1 MVTARPQRQRRSIRL
16 PSYDYGHPG
25 SYFVTVCTNQRLFL
39 LGEVVG
45 GEVNLSPYGAVVM
58 NCGHDFVNHYAHVE
72 LDAFV
77 VMPNHIHG
85 IIVLTDVDRRTDVGA
100 GLKPAPTTA
109 RDRSYG
115 LPEIVRAFKTFSS
128 RRINEA
134 RATPGESVWQRN
146 YYERVI
152 RDEAELDRARQ
163 YIVGNPANWSSDVEN
178 PDVPRSSGQ
187 ESKRRKRVA
196 PVASQAPG
204 RFETCPYGSD

>member
-1 MVTARPQRQRRSIRL
+1 
-16 PSYDYGHPG
+16 
-25 SYFVTVCTNQRLFL
+25 
-39 LGEVVG
+39 
-45 GEVNLSPYGAVVM
+45 VNLSPYGGIVM
-58 NCGHDFVNHYAHVE
+58 NCWHDLVSHYAHVE

-100 GLKPAPTTA
+100 GCKPAPTTA
-109 RDRSYG
+109 RSRSYG

-152 RDEAELDRARQ
+152 RDEAELDRARH
-163 YIVGNPANWSSDVEN
+163 YIVGNPANWSRDAEN
-178 PDVPRSSGQ
+178 PHFPQSSGH
-187 ESKRRKRVA
+187 EGKR
-196 PVASQAPG
+196 
-204 RFETCPYGSD
+204 